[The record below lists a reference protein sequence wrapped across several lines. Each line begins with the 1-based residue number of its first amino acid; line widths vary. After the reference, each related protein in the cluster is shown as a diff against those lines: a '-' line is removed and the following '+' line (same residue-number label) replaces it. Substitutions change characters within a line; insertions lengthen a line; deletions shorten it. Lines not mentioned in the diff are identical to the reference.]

1 MLLPPPPPPHPFG
14 SILCCLLTGG
24 VSSLQVSQEMQNSVE
39 TVRMLV
45 EEGKEQLA
53 EILAQMGLI
62 KDIQMSA

>member
-1 MLLPPPPPPHPFG
+1 MLLTTPPLEG
-14 SILCCLLTGG
+14 VLCFLLT
-24 VSSLQVSQEMQNSVE
+24 VCMPSLQVSQEMQNSVE